1 VEWNYGLS
9 PKLCAHISQ
18 YKAQHHEQVLKAPN
32 VLERGAIPT
41 TNVLEESTN
50 EEACKQIIVEWAKEV
65 YAVWKESHIIV
76 DEIAKEFLHENIR

>member
-9 PKLCAHISQ
+9 PKLSAHISQ
-18 YKAQHHEQVLKAPN
+18 CKAQHHEQVLKAP
-32 VLERGAIPT
+32 
-41 TNVLEESTN
+41 NVLEESTN